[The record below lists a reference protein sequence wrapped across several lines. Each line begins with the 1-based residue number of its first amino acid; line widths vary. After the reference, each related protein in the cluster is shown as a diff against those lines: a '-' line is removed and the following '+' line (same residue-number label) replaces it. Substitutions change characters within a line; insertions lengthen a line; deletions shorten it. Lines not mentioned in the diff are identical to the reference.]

1 MARDKIIIKDLLIQ
15 GIIGINPEER
25 IQKQDI
31 LVNVCMYTDITQAG
45 LTEDLSFSLNY
56 ASVADRIVQ
65 RIESGQDL
73 LVEKLALDLARIIL
87 QEFGAERVL
96 VRVEK
101 PTAVQAAK
109 AVGVEIERSRQDL
122 LL

>member
-1 MARDKIIIKDLLIQ
+1 MYRDKIIIRDLLVQ

-45 LTEDLSFSLNY
+45 RSDDLNFSVNY
-56 ASVADRIVQ
+56 GSVANRVRE
-65 RIESGQDL
+65 RIEQGQDL
-73 LVEKLALDLARIIL
+73 LVEKLALDLAQLIL
-87 QEFGAERVL
+87 QEFATERVV

-101 PTAVQAAK
+101 PTAVKDAK
-109 AVGVEIERSRQDL
+109 AVGVEIERSREDL
-122 LL
+122 LS